1 MCPAPFSYELNILAS
16 DIQIIL
22 LTPSSLSS
30 EILLIVEGIS
40 QYLLQG
46 IFVYFPPS
54 GWIFLSSEL
63 RDHLAHTYFNI
74 YYVIYHLDTCL

>member
-1 MCPAPFSYELNILAS
+1 MAS